1 MTGGTGYIGS
11 HTVVELMQ
19 SGFEVVIIDNLDNS
33 DACVI
38 ERIGSIVGRKPELV
52 VADIRD
58 VAKVAAVLQESRADA
73 IIHFAGLK
81 SVSESCAEPLRYY
94 DVNVVGTLGLLQAM
108 TEARVSKMVFS
119 SSTTV
124 YGNATTVPITEEA
137 PLNPACPYGQTKLVA
152 ENLLRDVAGA
162 AGSNWKF
169 AILRYFNPVG
179 AHESGVIGEDPH
191 GVPTNLMPYVS
202 QVAVGR
208 RRQLAIWGNDYPT
221 KDGTAIRDFIHVVD
235 LAKGHLAALRALAD
249 GDRVLTVNLG
259 TGRGTSVLELVS
271 TFAEVAGVSVPYEFA
286 ARRQGD
292 VAINF
297 ADASR
302 ALSTLGWKAER
313 DLRAMCRD
321 AWNWQS
327 NNPDGY
333 GTEDAPAHSDEA

>member
-1 MTGGTGYIGS
+1 MSNGTILVTGGTGYIGS

-73 IIHFAGLK
+73 VIHFAGLK

-235 LAKGHLAALRALAD
+235 LAKGHLAALR
-249 GDRVLTVNLG
+249 VLLT
-259 TGRGTSVLELVS
+259 
-271 TFAEVAGVSVPYEFA
+271 
-286 ARRQGD
+286 
-292 VAINF
+292 AIG
-297 ADASR
+297 S
-302 ALSTLGWKAER
+302 
-313 DLRAMCRD
+313 
-321 AWNWQS
+321 
-327 NNPDGY
+327 
-333 GTEDAPAHSDEA
+333 